1 MRQSTRPHPRTIRN
15 RPGQCARASVVF
27 LACLLLSVRIPAIE
41 YVFPAG
47 ANVVDITKTP
57 YSADRTG
64 KTDVSAIL
72 SKAVNDIS
80 LASGWGPGILYMPNG
95 TYLVKN
101 TFQWRIA
108 SNGNGIGPH
117 VMGQSRTGTVI
128 KLAKGTWPLGTEEK
142 AVIQTGAGSEN
153 NFSKGIMNLTVLVDS
168 NNAGAIGIIYVSNN
182 NGLMSDV
189 DVISAD
195 GRGMYG
201 IQSAGGISGL
211 TSNGPFIIRRTYIK
225 GFDVGIRTCG
235 SQSEMI
241 SQIRLEGQSKYGIWT
256 SCILTIDSLTSN
268 DTVQAIEAQGAVML
282 THGLLLNGAPTRY
295 AIRNWALGS
304 YFNDITTT
312 GYKAAITS
320 AGPNPMPK
328 GTSFDEYTP
337 VVPVSLFPSP
347 KTSMHLPTK
356 YPPEIPWET
365 DFAKWAFPQDYKV
378 NGRTDAQA
386 LQAAIDDPARTTV
399 CIARGRTYQIDQ
411 PVYVRGAIRRIIA
424 TGGMLHRTN
433 SNGQLI
439 IEDGSAPAV
448 IIEKL
453 SIDNVNGSPTPM
465 IRVIKRTN
473 RTVVLETGG
482 SLDFTI
488 LGGGETY
495 ITDFTGG
502 NSIVDNAQAQ
512 VWLWQWEGVN
522 YFDSSLVIRN
532 GIVRM
537 AGYYHEGGGN
547 SLFCLGGITEF
558 LGYFDYGT
566 ECGSP
571 PTGEYLLTV
580 KNGANVSAAGVWQV
594 SHCDPWAG
602 YMQLVSETRNGT
614 TKILGADSA
623 SGNAVSPAG
632 GGNIALFTAYDS
644 VAVRNALLTGVREAK
659 PVAVNKDIRLSFART
674 HWGIEVTYSVLS
686 PAPATLLAYDISGRI
701 ISVVK
706 ERSGYTGIH
715 RTLIPS
721 NGLSAGIVCVELRQG
736 GQSRSTLAVPH

>member
-1 MRQSTRPHPRTIRN
+1 MRQSTRPYRRTIRN
-15 RPGQCARASVVF
+15 RPGEPVRVSVVL

-64 KTDVSAIL
+64 KTDVSSIL
-72 SKAVNDIS
+72 SKAANDIINVV
-80 LASGWGPGILYMPNG
+80 GWGPSILYMPNG

-101 TFQWRIA
+101 TFAWRCNA
-108 SNGNGIGPH
+108 TGNGIGPH
-117 VMGQSRTGTVI
+117 VVGQSRTGTVI
-128 KLAKGTWPLGTEEK
+128 KLAKGTWPLGTEQK
-142 AVIQTGAGSEN
+142 AVIQTGAGDEN
-153 NFSKGIMNLTVLVDS
+153 NFNKGIHNLTVLVDS
-168 NNAGAIGIIYVSNN
+168 NNAGAIGIIYVSDN
-182 NGLMSDV
+182 NGMVSDV

-195 GRGMYG
+195 GKGLYG
-201 IQSAGGISGL
+201 IQSSAGVSGVNG
-211 TSNGPFIIRRTYIK
+211 NGPFIVRRTFIK
-225 GFDVGIRTCG
+225 GFEVGMRACG
-235 SQSEMI
+235 TQSEMV

-256 SCILTIDSLTSN
+256 SCVLTIDSLTSN
-268 DTVQAIEAQGAVML
+268 DTVQAIEAQGSVML

-295 AIRNWALGS
+295 AIRSWALGS

-356 YPPEIPWET
+356 YPPEVAWET
-365 DFAKWAFPQDYKV
+365 DFAKWAIPLDYKV

-386 LQAAIDDPARTTV
+386 LQAAIDDPTKTTV

-424 TGGMLHRTN
+424 TGGMLHKATA
-433 SNGQLI
+433 NGQLI
-439 IEDGSAPAV
+439 IDDGSAPV
-448 IIEKL
+448 VTIEKV
-453 SIDNVNGSPTPM
+453 SIDNVDGSDTP
-465 IRVIKRTN
+465 ILRVIKRTN
-473 RTVVLETGG
+473 RTLVLESAG
-482 SLDFTI
+482 SLDYSI

-495 ITDFTGG
+495 ITDITSGI
-502 NSIVDNAQAQ
+502 NNVIDNPQAR
-512 VWLWQWEGVN
+512 VWLWQWEGACCWDTTLIV
-522 YFDSSLVIRN
+522 RN
-532 GIVRM
+532 GMVRA
-537 AGYYHEGGGN
+537 AGYYDEGWG
-547 SLFCLGGITEF
+547 SMIFCLGGFTEI
-558 LGYFDYGT
+558 LGYLDYNN
-566 ECGSP
+566 CNSKNGSH
-571 PTGEYLLTV
+571 LLTIA
-580 KNGANVSAAGVWQV
+580 NSANVSAAGVWQV
-594 SHCDPWAG
+594 NFCQPLRG
-602 YMQLVSETRNGT
+602 YTQLVSETRNGT
-614 TKILGADSA
+614 TKILGNDSA
-623 SGNAVSPAG
+623 SGNVASPA

-674 HWGIEVTYSVLS
+674 HRGIEVTYSVLS